1 MSKRIKENP
10 IVQSVVA
17 HGKNF
22 EFFKVTLTDWIHLNC
37 NTIKC
42 LIFDLK
48 LVFQYLA
55 KLSSPIPLE
64 FYECFDVN
72 TDI

>member
-1 MSKRIKENP
+1 MYKGEANRAVSSGTWKD
-10 IVQSVVA
+10 V
-17 HGKNF
+17 F
-22 EFFKVTLTDWIHLNC
+22 TLTGWIQLNC

-55 KLSSPIPLE
+55 KLSIPIPLE

-72 TDI
+72 TNI